1 MSSGSGFASL
11 TNRLLTIVRVSHEVV
26 ASGFSVSLCSAV
38 IGASTGVSRINVSEL
53 GVSATV
59 TVEFSIGKTS
69 GVIEID
75 DGPGVSMS
83 FVPFIGSTSSEVSR
97 GASFTRESDTVTG
110 AVSTIDVC
118 FAIGIRGGKAR
129 RTNRGSLTC
138 SVVMAS

>member
-26 ASGFSVSLCSAV
+26 ASGFSVSLFSAV
-38 IGASTGVSRINVSEL
+38 IGASTGVSRINVSTL
-53 GVSATV
+53 GVS
-59 TVEFSIGKTS
+59 VEFSIGKTS

-75 DGPGVSMS
+75 EGPGVSIP
-83 FVPFIGSTSSEVSR
+83 FVPFIGSTSSGVSG
-97 GASFTRESDTVTG
+97 GASFIRESD
-110 AVSTIDVC
+110 AVVAGVVSSMDVC